1 MQKISS
7 SEALLSC
14 KCPRCR
20 EGNMFKHSLTEKW
33 FSLEMHDKCPKC
45 QQTYEPEPGFYFGA
59 MFVNYAFSAAITLS
73 TAFVLYHFFNNPD
86 TWVYMT
92 VVMGFVA
99 LLWPVMFKYS
109 RSIFLH
115 LFGGI
120 RFNPKY
126 AD

>member
-1 MQKISS
+1 MQKGSS
-7 SEALLSC
+7 SEALLAC

-20 EGNMFKHSLTEKW
+20 EGKMFKYTLKEKW
-33 FSLEMHDKCPKC
+33 FSMEMYDRCPKC
-45 QQTYEPEPGFYFGA
+45 EQTYEPEPGFYYGA
-59 MFVNYAFSAAITLS
+59 MFVSYAFSAAITLA
-73 TAFVLYHFFNNPD
+73 TGFVLYNFFDNPD

-92 VVMGFVA
+92 VVMSFVA

-109 RSIFLH
+109 RAIFLH

-126 AD
+126 SS

>member
-1 MQKISS
+1 
-7 SEALLSC
+7 
-14 KCPRCR
+14 
-20 EGNMFKHSLTEKW
+20 MFKSSLKEKW

-99 LLWPVMFKYS
+99 LLWPLMFKYS

-115 LFGGI
+115 VFGGI